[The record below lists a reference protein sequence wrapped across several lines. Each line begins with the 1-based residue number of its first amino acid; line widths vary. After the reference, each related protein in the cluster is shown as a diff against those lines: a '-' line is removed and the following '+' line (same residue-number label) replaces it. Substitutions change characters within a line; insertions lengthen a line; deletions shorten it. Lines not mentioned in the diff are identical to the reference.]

1 MKTHCCLE
9 NLGLFSVTELLAL
22 VISAAL
28 RLIHLTTSVAA
39 FLYRL
44 CLLPVPARAIIAS
57 HNNISLDM

>member
-9 NLGLFSVTELLAL
+9 NLGLFSLTELLAL

-28 RLIHLTTSVAA
+28 RLIHLTTSVAV
-39 FLYRL
+39 FRL
-44 CLLPVPARAIIAS
+44 CLLPVPAQAIIAS